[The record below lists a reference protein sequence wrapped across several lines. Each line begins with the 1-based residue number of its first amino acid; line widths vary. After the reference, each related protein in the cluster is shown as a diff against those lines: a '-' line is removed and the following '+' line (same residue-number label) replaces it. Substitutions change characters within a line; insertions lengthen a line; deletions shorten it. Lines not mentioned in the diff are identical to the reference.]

1 MLSMVHHMT
10 IIYVTLADFFDNH
23 PQLLH
28 WRNSNHWAPAF
39 SDAEVLT
46 LAFMQ
51 SYFQTPTLK
60 RTYLLVRANDPKAF
74 PHLPSYQQW
83 LARLH
88 KLAPLVTQILA
99 ATTPSS
105 DSQNDYYVLDSKPIP
120 VCLPIRNGRV
130 LLLRDEG
137 AYFGKNKKGWYFGFK
152 LHLIRNRGGHI
163 LNAIL
168 TPANY
173 DDREVG
179 LALMAHL
186 PGGFALADLGY
197 QGWEIKE
204 LLAEE
209 TGILLITRADAPQKR
224 GLISTLRQ
232 AVETTFSQLWSQFI
246 DRVYSRYWL
255 GLWNTIM
262 LKLISHQLRQS
273 GLLAV

>member
-1 MLSMVHHMT
+1 MQSMVHHMT
-10 IIYVTLADFFDNH
+10 AIYVTLADFFDKH
-23 PQLLH
+23 PKLLQ
-28 WRNSNHWAPAF
+28 WRTSNHSTPTF
-39 SDAEVLT
+39 TDAEVLT
-46 LAFMQ
+46 VAFMQ

-60 RTYLLVRANDPKAF
+60 RTYLLVQASDPMAF

-88 KLAPLVTQILA
+88 KLAPLVAQILA

-105 DSQNDYYVLDSKPIP
+105 DSQDDYYLLDSKPIP

-152 LHLIRNRGGHI
+152 LHLIRDRSGRL

-179 LALMAHL
+179 LALMAYL

-197 QGWEIKE
+197 QGWTIKE

-209 TGILLITRADAPQKR
+209 TGILLITRADAPKKR
-224 GLISTLRQ
+224 KVISTLRQ
-232 AVETTFSQLWSQFI
+232 AVETTFSQLWRQFI
-246 DRVYSRYWL
+246 DQVYSRSWL

-262 LKLISHQLRQS
+262 LKLISYQLRHG
-273 GLLAV
+273 GLLAA

>member
-1 MLSMVHHMT
+1 MLSMVQHLT
-10 IIYVTLADFFDNH
+10 TIYVTLADFFDKH
-23 PQLLH
+23 PQLLQ
-28 WRNSNHWAPAF
+28 WRNSNHCAPAF
-39 SDAEVLT
+39 TDAEVLT
-46 LAFMQ
+46 IALMQ

-60 RTYLLVRANDPKAF
+60 RTYLLVRANDPNAF

-88 KLAPLVTQILA
+88 KLAPLVAQILA

-105 DSQNDYYVLDSKPIP
+105 DSQDDYYLLDSKPIP

-152 LHLIRNRGGHI
+152 LHLIRDRSGRI
-163 LNAIL
+163 MNAIL

-173 DDREVG
+173 DDREVA

-197 QGWEIKE
+197 QGWTIKE

-209 TGILLITRADAPQKR
+209 TGILLITRADAPKKR
-224 GLISTLRQ
+224 KFISTLRQ
-232 AVETTFSQLWSQFI
+232 AVETTFSQLWRQFI
-246 DRVYSRYWL
+246 DQVYSRSWL

-262 LKLISHQLRQS
+262 LKLMSYQLRHS
-273 GLLAV
+273 GLLAA